1 MLAAPTFFPGQSQ
14 KPKWHLLISSRLCD
28 VGGGSAAPPAPAP
41 SSCYWSGPLP
51 TRFQWKPEGGGG
63 GGGRRE
69 AKGARSLCRW
79 GWGPGLAQQEAS
91 DQVQGGKQP
100 PLPQDREGVFR
111 GPPFSPLLHPYGSS
125 ALLFWLGIGLPAC
138 SSSQEGACPTLP
150 TAVAG
155 LGAGAAC
162 PAHTSTPRPQPQAQ
176 PSPHTQPSIHLLGK
190 PPAGL
195 RWPEQPCSWW

>member
-63 GGGRRE
+63 DGGRRE

-91 DQVQGGKQP
+91 DQVRGRKTASPPPRQVGSLPGPALQP
-100 PLPQDREGVFR
+100 TSAPVWLQRP
-111 GPPFSPLLHPYGSS
+111 
-125 ALLFWLGIGLPAC
+125 ALLAWDWASSLLVKPGGGVSHTSHSCGWSGSWCCLPRPHLHAP
-138 SSSQEGACPTLP
+138 PT
-150 TAVAG
+150 G
-155 LGAGAAC
+155 
-162 PAHTSTPRPQPQAQ
+162 PAHTPTPSCPST
-176 PSPHTQPSIHLLGK
+176 L
-190 PPAGL
+190 
-195 RWPEQPCSWW
+195 